1 MKSKLPH
8 DAKKL
13 VDEYYDLEF
22 EDVIAGGIKTKFQ
35 YIEVEKDSFGLTND
49 DLLYADD
56 KLLNQ
61 YVSIKKLAPYRDG
74 QITIKK
80 SKADKLIEL
89 IRKSTKKNKKLILN
103 G

>member
-1 MKSKLPH
+1 MPY

-56 KLLNQ
+56 KLLN
-61 YVSIKKLAPYRDG
+61 
-74 QITIKK
+74 
-80 SKADKLIEL
+80 
-89 IRKSTKKNKKLILN
+89 
-103 G
+103 